1 MTFLADTGL
10 EKTVACDSVVE
21 FYNMVP
27 NTELSEELKGAGFEV
42 YTAGDCEDPHNIQRA
57 VLSGN
62 LVGRKI

>member
-1 MTFLADTGL
+1 M
-10 EKTVACDSVVE
+10 VE

-62 LVGRKI
+62 LIGRKI